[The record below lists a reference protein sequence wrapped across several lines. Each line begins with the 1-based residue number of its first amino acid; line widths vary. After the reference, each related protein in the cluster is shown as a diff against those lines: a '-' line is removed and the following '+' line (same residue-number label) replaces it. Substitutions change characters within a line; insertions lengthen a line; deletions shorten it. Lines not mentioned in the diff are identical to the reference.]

1 MFLRIKNMIGEPGR
15 RNKMNTQLEKI
26 AKVWPGIQS
35 IFSVPHNQKEYSRLV
50 HILDDLID
58 EVGENE
64 SHPLASLMET
74 LGSLI
79 ESYEVQNIP
88 EIKGNPN
95 DALIT
100 LMDEHGLKQ
109 SDLPEIGSQGV
120 ISEILSGKR
129 QFNVRQ
135 IKLLSNRFNVS
146 PAVFM

>member
-1 MFLRIKNMIGEPGR
+1 
-15 RNKMNTQLEKI
+15 MNNQIEKI
-26 AKVWPGIQS
+26 AKIWPGIQN
-35 IFSVPHNQKEYSRLV
+35 IFSVPHNQKEYKRLV
-50 HILDDLID
+50 HILDGLID

-74 LGSLI
+74 LGSLV
-79 ESYEVQNIP
+79 ESYEDQNIQIAEGSP
-88 EIKGNPN
+88 SDVLKY
-95 DALIT
+95 
-100 LMDEHGLKQ
+100 LMEEHDLKQ

-135 IKLLSNRFNVS
+135 IKLLSDRFKVS

>member
-1 MFLRIKNMIGEPGR
+1 MIGDPGK

-26 AKVWPGIQS
+26 AKIWPGIQN
-35 IFSVPHNQKEYSRLV
+35 IFSVPHNQKEYNRLV
-50 HILDDLID
+50 RILDGLID

-88 EIKGNPN
+88 EIEGNPS
-95 DALIT
+95 DALKT
-100 LMDEHGLKQ
+100 LMEEHDLKQ

-120 ISEILSGKR
+120 ISEMLAGKR

>member
-1 MFLRIKNMIGEPGR
+1 
-15 RNKMNTQLEKI
+15 MNSQLEKI
-26 AKVWPGIQS
+26 AKIWPGIQN
-35 IFSVPHNQKEYSRLV
+35 IFSVPHNQKEYNRLV
-50 HILDDLID
+50 HILDGVID

-88 EIKGNPN
+88 EIDGSPS
-95 DALIT
+95 DAFKT
-100 LMDEHGLKQ
+100 LMEEHDLKQ

-120 ISEILSGKR
+120 ISEMLSGKR

-135 IKLLSNRFNVS
+135 IKLLSNRFDVS

>member
-1 MFLRIKNMIGEPGR
+1 MD
-15 RNKMNTQLEKI
+15 THLEKI
-26 AKVWPGIQS
+26 AKIWPSIQN
-35 IFSVPHNQKEYSRLV
+35 IFSVPHNQKEYYRLV
-50 HILDDLID
+50 NILDGLID

-79 ESYEVQNIP
+79 ESYESQNIS
-88 EIKGNPN
+88 EIEGSPS
-95 DALIT
+95 DALKY
-100 LMDEHGLKQ
+100 LMEEHDLKQ

-135 IKLLSNRFNVS
+135 IKLLSEKFKVS

>member
-1 MFLRIKNMIGEPGR
+1 
-15 RNKMNTQLEKI
+15 MNIQLEKI
-26 AKVWPGIQS
+26 AKIWPGIQN
-35 IFSVPHNQKEYSRLV
+35 IFSVPHNQKEYNRLV
-50 HILDDLID
+50 DILDGLID

-79 ESYEVQNIP
+79 EAYEVQNIP
-88 EIKGNPN
+88 EIEGSPS
-95 DALIT
+95 DALKT
-100 LMDEHGLKQ
+100 LMEEHNLKQ

-135 IKLLSNRFNVS
+135 IKLLSNRFKVS

>member
-1 MFLRIKNMIGEPGR
+1 MIGDPGK
-15 RNKMNTQLEKI
+15 RNKMNTQLEEI
-26 AKVWPGIQS
+26 AKMWPGIQN
-35 IFSVPHNQKEYSRLV
+35 IFSVPHNQKEYNRLV
-50 HILDDLID
+50 HILDGLID

-79 ESYEVQNIP
+79 QSYEVQNIP
-88 EIKGNPN
+88 EIEGNAA
-95 DALIT
+95 DVLKT
-100 LMDEHGLKQ
+100 LMEEHDLKQ

-135 IKLLSNRFNVS
+135 IKLLSKRFNVS